1 MPDGIAAP
9 LSVLVIL
16 LTYAGVAIGQLPRLR
31 MNRATIAIVGAAA
44 LLALGA
50 ISEQQAYDALDIGT
64 LMLLFGM
71 MVINVN
77 LRMAGFFGLV
87 GAAALRLAKTPHA
100 LLALIVVAAGVLSA
114 LFLNDTICLM
124 LTPLVVTLTRR
135 LKRDP
140 IPYLIGLAAATNIGS
155 VATITGNPQNLII
168 GQSSGIPYLTFLL
181 SLAPI
186 ALVGMVIIWLVIVW
200 LYRAEFR
207 GRLGTADMPTV
218 RTYQPLLSRCLLVM
232 LGLMFAFLF
241 GLPIAPSAFIAASLL
256 LVSRLRPHKLMS
268 LDWELLAFFS
278 GLFIVTHAIEV
289 SGLGAALFEAT
300 APILRGGIAQLSLI
314 TAALSNVVS
323 NVPAVLLLRPEM
335 AQFPNPQQAW
345 LTLAM
350 ASTLAGNFTLLGSV
364 ANLIVAG
371 IAARMGVRLTFGA
384 YLRAGVPITILS
396 ILFGIVWLMWVG

>member
-9 LSVLVIL
+9 LTMLVIL

-87 GAAALRLAKTPHA
+87 GAAVLRLAKTPQA
-100 LLALIVVAAGVLSA
+100 LLALIVAAAGVLSA

-140 IPYLIGLAAATNIGS
+140 IPYLIGLAAATNVGS

-181 SLAPI
+181 NLAPI
-186 ALVGMVIIWLVIVW
+186 AFVGLLIIWLVIVL

-207 GRLGTADMPTV
+207 GQLGTAEMPAV

-232 LGLMFAFLF
+232 LGLMVAFLF

-256 LVSRLRPHKLMS
+256 LISRLRPHKLMS
-268 LDWELLAFFS
+268 LDWELLTFFS
-278 GLFIVTHAIEV
+278 GLFIVTHTIEA

-314 TAALSNVVS
+314 TAALSNLVS

-396 ILFGIVWLMWVG
+396 LLFGVVWLMWVG

>member
-1 MPDGIAAP
+1 MPQGLFAP
-9 LSVLVIL
+9 LTVLVIA
-16 LTYAGVAIGQLPRLR
+16 LTYVGVALGQLPRVR
-31 MNRATIAIVGAAA
+31 MNRATIALAGAAA
-44 LLALGA
+44 LIALGA
-50 ISEQQAYDALDIGT
+50 ISEEEVYAALDLGT

-87 GAAALRLAKTPHA
+87 GAAVLRLARTPQA
-100 LLALIVVAAGVLSA
+100 LLALIIGSAGVLSA

-124 LTPLVVTLTRR
+124 LTPFVVELTRR

-140 IPYLIGLAAATNIGS
+140 IPYLIGLAAATNVGS

-181 SLAPI
+181 SLAPV
-186 ALVGMVIIWLVIVW
+186 ALVGMAIIWLVIVL

-207 GRLGTADMPTV
+207 AALETATMPTV
-218 RTYQPLLSRCLLVM
+218 RTYQPLLTRCLIVLF
-232 LGLMFAFLF
+232 GLMIAFLV
-241 GLPIAPSAFIAASLL
+241 GLPIALSAFVAAGLL
-256 LVSRLRPHKLMS
+256 LVSRLRPHKLLS
-268 LDWELLAFFS
+268 LDWELLAFFG
-278 GLFIVTHAIEV
+278 GLFIVTHVIEV
-289 SGLGAALFEAT
+289 TGISAAIFEAT
-300 APILRGGIAQLSLI
+300 APILRGGIAQLSLV
-314 TAALSNVVS
+314 TAALSNLVS

-335 AQFPNPQQAW
+335 AQFPKPEQAW

-371 IAARMGVRLTFGA
+371 IAARMGVRLSFMA
-384 YLRAGVPITILS
+384 YLQAGVPITILS
-396 ILFGIVWLMWVG
+396 ILFGVLWLSLL